1 MLNIL
6 VVNFPAEGHVNPTL
20 NLVKAFTKRGD
31 NVHYITTANFKDRIE
46 DLGATVHIHPD
57 LLKEISIDAETSSGL
72 NAFFHVH
79 VQTSLYIFEI
89 TKQLC
94 ESINFDFVI
103 YDIFGAGELVKEY
116 LQVPGVV
123 SSPIF
128 LIPPEFLK
136 TLPFHPNA
144 DMPFQPE
151 EISEKLLNQM
161 EHKFGVKPKNNLQ
174 FMNNKGDVCLVYT
187 SRYFQPN
194 NESFGENNIFIGPS
208 ISKRKTNIKF
218 PLESLKEKKVIYI
231 SMGTLLEGLEPFFNT
246 CIDTFSDFDGI
257 VVMAIGDRND
267 ISKIKKAPDNFIIA
281 PYVPQS
287 EILNEADVFITHG
300 GMNSVHDA
308 IHYNVPFVIIP
319 HDKDQPMIAQRL
331 TELEAAHRLL
341 KEHVNVHTL
350 KEAVTDV
357 LSNEKYK
364 HGIRKLND
372 SFLECGGSKEA
383 IAVIESLLNK
393 VKL

>member
-6 VVNFPAEGHVNPTL
+6 MVNFPAEGHVNPTL
-20 NLVKAFTKRGD
+20 SLVKAFTERGD
-31 NVHYITTANFKDRIE
+31 NVHYITTENFKKRLE
-46 DLGATVHIHPD
+46 GLGAIVHSHPD
-57 LLKEISIDAETSSGL
+57 LLKEISIETDSITGL

-79 VQTSLYIFEI
+79 VQTSLYILEI
-89 TKQLC
+89 TKQLSK
-94 ESINFDFVI
+94 SINFDFVI

-116 LQVPGVV
+116 LQVPGIV

-128 LIPPEFLK
+128 LIPTELLE

-144 DMPFQPE
+144 EIPFQPDE
-151 EISEKLLNQM
+151 LSVKLLYQM
-161 EHKFGVKPKNNLQ
+161 EHEFGVKLKNNLQ
-174 FMNNKGDVCLVYT
+174 FMNNKGDISLVYT

-194 NESFGENNIFIGPS
+194 SDLFGENNIFIGPS
-208 ISKRKTNIKF
+208 ILKRKTDVKF
-218 PLESLKEKKVIYI
+218 PLELLKDKKVIYI

-246 CIDTFSDFDGI
+246 CIDAFSDFEG
-257 VVMAIGDRND
+257 VVVLAIGDRND
-267 ISKIKKAPDNFIIA
+267 ISKIKQAPDNFIIA

-287 EILNEADVFITHG
+287 EILSEADVFITHG

-308 IHYNVPFVIIP
+308 IHFNVPFVIIP

-341 KEHVNVHTL
+341 KEHVNAQTL
-350 KEAVTDV
+350 KEAITDV
-357 LSNEKYK
+357 LSNEKYE

-372 SFLECGGSKEA
+372 SFLECGGSKRA
-383 IAVIESLLNK
+383 IAVIDSLLNK
-393 VKL
+393 

>member
-20 NLVKAFTKRGD
+20 SLVKAYTERGD
-31 NVHYITTANFKDRIE
+31 HVHYITTEQFKGRIE
-46 DLGATVHIHPD
+46 DLGATVYTHPD
-57 LLKEISIDAETSSGL
+57 LLKEISIDSETPDGL
-72 NAFFHVH
+72 NSFFRVH
-79 VQTSLYIFEI
+79 VQTSLYILEI

-94 ESINFDFVI
+94 ENIHFDFVI

-116 LQVPGVV
+116 LHIPGIV

-128 LIPPEFLK
+128 LIPQNFLE

-144 DMPFQPE
+144 EIPFQPDK
-151 EISEKLLNQM
+151 ISEQLLYQM
-161 EHKFGVKPKNNLQ
+161 EHEFGVTPKNNLQ
-174 FMNNKGDVCLVYT
+174 FMHNKGDITLVYT

-194 NESFGENNIFIGPS
+194 SDLFGRNNIFIGPS
-208 ISKRKTNIKF
+208 ISNRKTNVEF
-218 PLESLKEKKVIYI
+218 PLELLKGKEVIYI
-231 SMGTLLEGLEPFFNT
+231 SMGTLLEELEPFFNT

-267 ISKIKKAPDNFIIA
+267 RSKIKKAPDNFIIA
-281 PYVPQS
+281 SYVPQS
-287 EILNEADVFITHG
+287 EILSEADVFITHG

-308 IHYNVPFVIIP
+308 IYFNVPFVIIP

-341 KEHVNVHTL
+341 KENVNVQTL

-357 LSNEKYK
+357 LSNKKYK

-383 IAVIESLLNK
+383 IAVITSLLNK
-393 VKL
+393 